1 MTHKNKV
8 IMAYIALYAI
18 IGFLLFNC
26 TPEEEYGCGCVKT
39 TYVETNKVNVP
50 PYIPYEV
57 YSKEL
62 VPCQPDAIKRI
73 DDESFYTILC
83 D

>member
-8 IMAYIALYAI
+8 IMAYIVLYAT
-18 IGFLLFNC
+18 IGLLLFNC
-26 TPEEEYGCGCVKT
+26 TPEEEYGCVCVKT
-39 TYVETNKVNVP
+39 TYVEANKVNIN
-50 PYIPYEV
+50 PYIPYKV
-57 YSKEL
+57 VSKEL
-62 VPCQPDAIKRI
+62 VPCQPDSIKRI

>member
-8 IMAYIALYAI
+8 IMAYIVLYAT
-18 IGFLLFNC
+18 IGLLLFNC

-39 TYVETNKVNVP
+39 TYVEANKVNIP
-50 PYIPYEV
+50 PYIPYDV
-57 YSKEL
+57 VSKE
-62 VPCQPDAIKRI
+62 VAPCQPDAIKRI
-73 DDESFYTILC
+73 DDESYYTILC

>member
-8 IMAYIALYAI
+8 IMVYIVLYAI

-39 TYVETNKVNVP
+39 TYVEANKVNIH
-50 PYIPYEV
+50 PYIPYKV
-57 YSKEL
+57 FSKEL
-62 VPCQPDAIKRI
+62 VPCQPDSIKRI